1 MAAAM
6 VVHLVDIQVWLRP
19 CAMGS
24 STKPVQDKQV
34 IDYVQRTV
42 FEYHPLKADETFK
55 GAWQDCITS
64 IDNRARDIKRRMKE
78 RAARRRQLLNIISY
92 VYKYILMLYHDQFIH
107 KYSSIGSL
115 KPTSLV
121 QHISILCWGGWLG
134 HSI

>member
-6 VVHLVDIQVWLRP
+6 VEHLVDIQVWLRS

-24 STKPVQDKQV
+24 NTKPALDKGV
-34 IDYVQRTV
+34 IDYAQRTV

-78 RAARRRQLLNIISY
+78 RAARRRQ
-92 VYKYILMLYHDQFIH
+92 
-107 KYSSIGSL
+107 
-115 KPTSLV
+115 
-121 QHISILCWGGWLG
+121 
-134 HSI
+134 